1 MGATPE
7 NAREI
12 EKRDPTTNLND
23 MNNDSNHTPPI
34 YYDSEPSS
42 QPPRY
47 PNHQLPSQSRPASQ
61 HGTGAPAG
69 TLAAVLG
76 SEYVDLDAQR
86 RAERKKKT
94 FRERWNDFKDRNF
107 GGYEESEDAAGAAS
121 AAEWNV
127 QGARAAGGLA
137 SPYRGKGKG
146 KEK

>member
-7 NAREI
+7 NVQEI
-12 EKRDPTTNLND
+12 EKRDPTTKLSEMHYD
-23 MNNDSNHTPPI
+23 PNHTPPI

-47 PNHQLPSQSRPASQ
+47 PNQQPPSQPKPTSQ
-61 HGTGAPAG
+61 HSTGATAS
-69 TLAAVLG
+69 TIAAVLG

-94 FRERWNDFKDRNF
+94 LRERWSDFKDRNF
-107 GGYEESEDAAGAAS
+107 GSSEELEDAAMTAS

-127 QGARAAGGLA
+127 QGARAGGGLA
-137 SPYRGKGKG
+137 SPYRRRGKG